1 NNDVY
6 AGIQFDHSKG
16 SDNPY
21 IGIGISDH
29 KHDVNDDTFRGI
41 RIHSLAVEGKQRYG
55 TNIITQEFSL
65 NNNANMD
72 GSGFRFK
79 LHALDGRR
87 GILPM
92 YSGDRDYDLGGGSNY
107 FSRGYLQEIRVNDS
121 KFDIKSAHDTGRG
134 LRFDVEYR
142 DGASHMAL
150 KGLNAGN
157 YWSNPRY
164 YSICDE
170 NSPWHYGYISQLRG
184 KSLGASGNEF
194 DYAYADK
201 IFGTVSGTSTHNSK
215 MSIEDVDSRKAFD
228 YFNIMKVKS
237 FFYKNGDINE

>member
-1 NNDVY
+1 
-6 AGIQFDHSKG
+6 
-16 SDNPY
+16 
-21 IGIGISDH
+21 
-29 KHDVNDDTFRGI
+29 
-41 RIHSLAVEGKQRYG
+41 
-55 TNIITQEFSL
+55 
-65 NNNANMD
+65 
-72 GSGFRFK
+72 
-79 LHALDGRR
+79 ALDGRR

-164 YSICDE
+164 YSLGDD
-170 NSPWHYGYISQLRG
+170 NSPWQYGYISQLRG

-215 MSIEDVDSRKAFD
+215 MSIEDVDTQKAFD

-237 FFYKNGDINE
+237 FFYKNGDITDPYSRKVSPIIEQLDPSIENLYKVTDEALDINSNLFLLAAAFQHHIKMT